1 MSSAFGEDSLPLP
14 LKGSKALV
22 VGGGSGIGEA
32 GAQALAAYGAR
43 VTIAG
48 RSAKRLAAA
57 AARVHAPVDT
67 CVVDARDPQAIA
79 QMFESIGSLDHLVIT
94 LTGKMGS
101 GYFREV
107 DLDEFRQAYEE
118 KFWPH
123 LMLAQ
128 ASLKTISSEGS
139 ITFVTGIS
147 ARKTTPGGSGYVA
160 VNGAL
165 EVMVPTLAYEL
176 APLRVNAISPGFVD
190 TPWYDHIPAAE
201 MKVAYRQATET
212 LPVKRIGRPD
222 DLGQAIAF
230 VVTNG
235 FTTGAVIECDGGARL
250 IRSHS

>member
-1 MSSAFGEDSLPLP
+1 MSLAFGEDSLPLE
-14 LKGSKALV
+14 GSNVLV

-32 GAQALAAYGAR
+32 GAQALAARGAR

-48 RSAKRLAAA
+48 RSAERLEAA
-57 AARVHAPVDT
+57 AARMHAPVGAY
-67 CVVDARDPQAIA
+67 VLDARDLKAIA
-79 QMFESIGSLDHLVIT
+79 AMFESIGPLDHLVIT
-94 LTGKMGS
+94 LTGKLGS

-128 ASLKTISSEGS
+128 ASLKTISPKGS

-165 EVMVPTLAYEL
+165 EVMVPTLAHEL

-190 TPWYDHIPAAE
+190 TPWYDHVPAAE
-201 MKVAYRQATET
+201 MEAAYRQAAET
-212 LPVKRIGRPD
+212 LPVKRVGRPD
-222 DLGQAIAF
+222 DLGQAIAY

-250 IRSHS
+250 IGSHS